1 MERKTGP
8 QINEEERIIK
18 MTEEVKQENQPEVQ
32 TIPDLTINDIL
43 KLLPHRYPFL
53 LVDKLKECVPGV
65 SGVGIKNVTMN
76 EPFFQ
81 GHFPENPVMPGVLQI
96 EAMAQTAGIIVLTA
110 FPEEERTGNSV
121 YFMTVDDVKFRKPVL
136 PGDTLEFHVVKE
148 QAVRNVF
155 KFRGVAKVDGKVVSQ
170 ATFSAMVFKKA

>member
-1 MERKTGP
+1 M
-8 QINEEERIIK
+8 
-18 MTEEVKQENQPEVQ
+18 EEVKQEEKTNIIEEMR
-32 TIPDLTINDIL
+32 IGEIL

-53 LVDKLKECVPGV
+53 LVDRLKNVVPGE
-65 SGVGIKNVTMN
+65 SGIGIKNVTMN
-76 EPFFQ
+76 EEFFQ

-110 FPEEERTGNSV
+110 FPEEERSGNSV
-121 YFMTVDDVKFRKPVL
+121 YFMTVDEVKFRKPIL
-136 PGDTLEFHVVKE
+136 PGDVIEFYVKKE

-155 KFRGVAKVDGKVVSQ
+155 KFRGEAKVDGKLVSQ

>member
-1 MERKTGP
+1 M
-8 QINEEERIIK
+8 
-18 MTEEVKQENQPEVQ
+18 EEVKQEEQ
-32 TIPDLTINDIL
+32 TNMIEELRIGEIL

-53 LVDKLKECVPGV
+53 LVDRLKNVVPGE
-65 SGVGIKNVTMN
+65 SGIGIKNVTMN
-76 EPFFQ
+76 EEFFQ

-110 FPEEERTGNSV
+110 FPEEERSGNSV
-121 YFMTVDDVKFRKPVL
+121 YFMTVDEVKFRKPIL
-136 PGDTLEFHVVKE
+136 PGDVIEFYVKKE

-155 KFRGVAKVDGKVVSQ
+155 KFRGEAKVDGKLVSQ

>member
-1 MERKTGP
+1 MENK
-8 QINEEERIIK
+8 Q
-18 MTEEVKQENQPEVQ
+18 EEVTEQSNVIEEIKIGE
-32 TIPDLTINDIL
+32 IL

-53 LVDKLKECVPGV
+53 LVDKLKNVVPGE
-65 SGVGIKNVTMN
+65 SGIGIKNVTMN
-76 EPFFQ
+76 ENYFQ

-110 FPEEERTGNSV
+110 FPEEERSGNSV
-121 YFMTVDDVKFRKPVL
+121 YFMTVDEVKFRKPIL
-136 PGDTLEFHVVKE
+136 PGDVIEFYVKKE

-155 KFRGVAKVDGKVVSQ
+155 KFRGEAKVDGKLVSQ

>member
-1 MERKTGP
+1 MT
-8 QINEEERIIK
+8 NEQTNEQTNVIEEMRIG
-18 MTEEVKQENQPEVQ
+18 E
-32 TIPDLTINDIL
+32 IL

-53 LVDKLKECVPGV
+53 LVDRLKNVVPGE
-65 SGVGIKNVTMN
+65 SGIGIKNVTMN
-76 EPFFQ
+76 EEFFQ

-110 FPEEERTGNSV
+110 FPEEERSGNSV
-121 YFMTVDDVKFRKPVL
+121 YFMTVDEVKFRKPIL
-136 PGDTLEFHVVKE
+136 PGDVIEFYVKKE

-155 KFRGVAKVDGKVVSQ
+155 KFKGEAKVDGKLVSQ

>member
-1 MERKTGP
+1 MEE
-8 QINEEERIIK
+8 I
-18 MTEEVKQENQPEVQ
+18 KQEEQ
-32 TIPDLTINDIL
+32 TNIIEEMRIGEIL

-53 LVDKLKECVPGV
+53 LVDRLKNVVPGE
-65 SGVGIKNVTMN
+65 SGIGIKNVTMN
-76 EPFFQ
+76 EEFFQ

-110 FPEEERTGNSV
+110 FPEEERSGNSV
-121 YFMTVDDVKFRKPVL
+121 YFMTVDEVKFRKPIL
-136 PGDTLEFHVVKE
+136 PGDVIEFYVKKE

-155 KFRGVAKVDGKVVSQ
+155 KFRGEAKVDGKPVSQ

>member
-1 MERKTGP
+1 MEE
-8 QINEEERIIK
+8 N
-18 MTEEVKQENQPEVQ
+18 KQEEQ
-32 TIPDLTINDIL
+32 TNIIEEMRIGEIL

-53 LVDKLKECVPGV
+53 LVDRLKNVVPGE
-65 SGVGIKNVTMN
+65 SGIGIKNVTMN
-76 EPFFQ
+76 EEFFQ

-110 FPEEERTGNSV
+110 FPEEERSGNSV
-121 YFMTVDDVKFRKPVL
+121 YFMTVDEVKFRKPIL
-136 PGDTLEFHVVKE
+136 PGDVIEFYVKKE

-155 KFRGVAKVDGKVVSQ
+155 KFRGEAKVDGKLVSQ